1 MMDTKKKETRKASML
16 GGSRKL
22 VIREGN
28 DKDSSVSI
36 HFGIIFAEC
45 VCVFVYIST
54 FLLF

>member
-45 VCVFVYIST
+45 VFSCI
-54 FLLF
+54 